1 MHGRFAASLVL
12 LTVILTGCQNA
23 RHGADPEPPP
33 QSVTTG
39 STFTVTR
46 DFLIPSG
53 DSGVY
58 FQDSRLYPQGEIQ
71 SNYPFCEFSLPAAT
85 SAGQVIRSGQFRVNG
100 VEYDEQAVGPGGMT
114 VSVTELSL
122 EETSSGKPYRMNCM
136 LPLLS
141 QRARFVSPAEIQG
154 ALGEYLNL
162 KVAP

>member
-1 MHGRFAASLVL
+1 
-12 LTVILTGCQNA
+12 
-23 RHGADPEPPP
+23 
-33 QSVTTG
+33 
-39 STFTVTR
+39 
-46 DFLIPSG
+46 
-53 DSGVY
+53 
-58 FQDSRLYPQGEIQ
+58 
-71 SNYPFCEFSLPAAT
+71 
-85 SAGQVIRSGQFRVNG
+85 VIRSGQFRVNG